1 MDNIHNAQF
10 RGIVEISGTRY
21 AQVEAYTGGE
31 GESTLLAHFIRSS
44 VSLEGFDMPLVVKN
58 NADYEQDWFDN
69 NMHNAFVDITS
80 STEDHY
86 ALKQRLLS
94 LPEIRSE
101 LERHL

>member
-1 MDNIHNAQF
+1 MDPIHNAQF

-21 AQVEAYTGGE
+21 AQVEAQTGGE
-31 GESTLLAHFIRSS
+31 GQPTLLAHFIRSATS
-44 VSLEGFDMPLVVKN
+44 HGGFDMPFVLKN
-58 NADYEQDWFDN
+58 DADYELDWFDN

-80 STEDHY
+80 SPEDHN